1 MLSGLL
7 DKIKGVDAYM
17 NWQTIRKANRTLV
30 VIGMVL
36 TMVLSVASVATAAIS
51 KTATSNTL
59 TLNPSGVEPDATGQ
73 FNYDIEVRADGST
86 ALTNWGIEGSVATD
100 EDVNV
105 WLVTG
110 DGNGNAVGMVKLG
123 TLKADGTDVEGQP
136 MPVENFQDAVG
147 IVVTRTSDQ
156 EPLLDADFP

>member
-1 MLSGLL
+1 
-7 DKIKGVDAYM
+7 M
-17 NWQTIRKANRTLV
+17 NYQTIRKANRTLV

-36 TMVLSVASVATAAIS
+36 SMVLSAASVATAAT
-51 KTATSNTL
+51 KEAVAGNTL
-59 TLNPSGVEPDATGQ
+59 TLNPSGPEPDATGQ
-73 FNYDIEVRADGST
+73 FDYDIEVRADGTT
-86 ALTNWGIEGSVATD
+86 ALTNWGIEASVATD

-110 DGNGNAVGMVKLG
+110 DGNGNAVGMVNLG
-123 TLKADGTDVEGQP
+123 TFKADGTYVEGQP

-147 IVVTRTSDQ
+147 IVVTRASDQ